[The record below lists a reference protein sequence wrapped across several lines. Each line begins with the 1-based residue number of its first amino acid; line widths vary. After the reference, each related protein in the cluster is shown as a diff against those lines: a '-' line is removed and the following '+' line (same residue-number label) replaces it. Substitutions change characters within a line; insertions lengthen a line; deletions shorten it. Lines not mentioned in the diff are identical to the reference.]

1 MTRSDD
7 ELGLGAKVDVVGT
20 GDTELLG
27 RKFDNESGGGE
38 QMAQRDAL
46 GFYLYV
52 LRREIGRDMPT
63 NGIRFTE
70 PIRII
75 SATKWKINSLNEII
89 AEWGVSFVLVENC
102 FDA

>member
-7 ELGLGAKVDVVGT
+7 ELGLGLIVGMDGT
-20 GDTELLG
+20 GCTVVLWG
-27 RKFDNESGGGE
+27 KFENESGGGE

-52 LRREIGRDMPT
+52 LRREIGRDMPM

-70 PIRII
+70 LIRII
-75 SATKWKINSLNEII
+75 SATKWKIKSLNEII
-89 AEWGVSFVLVENC
+89 AEWGVSFVLVEYR